1 MDIKFKPPGGTVGL
15 NPITGDAIVDWD
27 KYFAQNFNNIDN
39 FIGAMAKNWPT
50 IGVTAGLV
58 VTAGT
63 GMTVSVSPGGAVIQ
77 GHFFSL
83 DAAQTLTVLPADPTY
98 NRIDL
103 VVVHL
108 NWATGNMNLSIVKGT
123 AASIY
128 AAAQVTTND
137 TVWEIPLAEIVVN
150 TGVSSITSANI
161 TDKRFF
167 TAKDILS
174 GSNSSGNYVMF
185 PDGTL
190 IQWFN
195 VTYIANAIV
204 WSTAPQ
210 AGSTYYYT
218 STSWNYPMQFVNTAP
233 ISVHASGDIPTFGIE
248 QHKAYNPNT
257 TFCKTEQGV
266 LGIDPVTM
274 GATTCFKSLFAIG
287 RWK

>member
-1 MDIKFKPPGGTVGL
+1 MDIKFKPPSGTVGL
-15 NPITGDAIVDWD
+15 NPITGDTVIDWD
-27 KYFAQNFNNIDN
+27 KHFAQNFNNIDS
-39 FIGAMAKNWPT
+39 FVGAMAKNWPT
-50 IGVTAGLV
+50 IGVTAGLQ

-108 NWATGNMNLSIVKGT
+108 NWATGTMNLSIVKGT

-150 TGVSSITSANI
+150 TRVSSITSANI

-167 TAKDILS
+167 VRNPTTQQADFIPATFQNAWINYGNGYVGAGFTKDEFGWVTVKGMIYNGIMPGAAFVLPAGYRPSELIRFSTQAHNGTAIVVAGVEISPSGNVTVSYGGTTWVILS
-174 GSNSSGNYVMF
+174 GIRFLAKN
-185 PDGTL
+185 
-190 IQWFN
+190 
-195 VTYIANAIV
+195 
-204 WSTAPQ
+204 
-210 AGSTYYYT
+210 
-218 STSWNYPMQFVNTAP
+218 
-233 ISVHASGDIPTFGIE
+233 
-248 QHKAYNPNT
+248 
-257 TFCKTEQGV
+257 
-266 LGIDPVTM
+266 
-274 GATTCFKSLFAIG
+274 
-287 RWK
+287 